1 MSAPF
6 RFPKFFVTN
15 PSPCPYLAGKVER
28 KVFTEL
34 NGRNAGE
41 LNEALGRIG
50 FRRSQSVAYR
60 PSCVDCSACVSVRV
74 ISDEFTPSATQR
86 KLIRRHA
93 DLEVNACR
101 PWSTE
106 EQYALL
112 QKYLASRH
120 PGGGMAEMDEHDYAD
135 MIEQTPVRTY
145 VIEYREPSVDGR
157 PGKLVGACFSDQQS
171 DGLSMIYSFYD
182 VGEGARKGLG
192 TYIILDHIVRAARA
206 GLSYVYLG
214 YWVEGSDRM
223 AYKASFRPLERLGRD
238 GWRRMDAPEAGS
250 ADRRSPAADAGRQ
263 GGSWSTLRAAP
274 SRFRQGD
281 RPDRIHCRCSAR
293 RSPLPRRRPAARSP
307 SKSKMMISS
316 GDCRPLLAPTRTCPS
331 SA

>member
-15 PSPCPYLAGKVER
+15 PSPCPYLPGKVER

-74 ISDEFTPSATQR
+74 LSDQFTPNATQR
-86 KLIRRHA
+86 KLLRRHA

-101 PWSTE
+101 PWATD

-112 QKYLASRH
+112 QNYLGARH
-120 PGGGMAEMDEHDYAD
+120 PGGGMAEMDEQDYAD

-145 VIEYREPSVDGR
+145 VIEYREPSVDGK
-157 PGKLVGACFSDQQS
+157 PGKLVGACLSDQQG

-206 GLSYVYLG
+206 GLPYVYLG

-223 AYKASFRPLERLGRD
+223 GYKASFRPMERLGRD
-238 GWRRMDAPEAGS
+238 GWRRMDAPELERLPSIG
-250 ADRRSPAADAGRQ
+250 DQLPAR
-263 GGSWSTLRAAP
+263 T
-274 SRFRQGD
+274 
-281 RPDRIHCRCSAR
+281 
-293 RSPLPRRRPAARSP
+293 PRRILVDA
-307 SKSKMMISS
+307 
-316 GDCRPLLAPTRTCPS
+316 
-331 SA
+331 